1 MSNQGETEP
10 GERRASP
17 RADAA
22 IIVECLADAIWMVA
36 HDVSLGG
43 MLVTTARPRWPGQL
57 VAIRFTL
64 PGEPQAIRCT
74 CRVVDLVEVPRGVGL
89 SLSFLRLSPESLLA
103 IHRYVDQRTI
113 ATESDVG
120 AQAVTYIKR
129 MAEDCAELGAI
140 ARTPRRR
147 GHLRLVR

>member
-1 MSNQGETEP
+1 MSNQDEA
-10 GERRASP
+10 GERRQVP

-22 IIVECLADAIWMVA
+22 IIVECLADGTWMVA

-57 VAIRFTL
+57 VAIRFSL

-89 SLSFLRLSPESLLA
+89 SLKFLRLAPESLLA
-103 IHRYVDQRTI
+103 IHRYVDKRPV
-113 ATESDVG
+113 AKEADEG